1 MTEPGTQFRIE
12 AAQSL
17 DAVARQLSANRRIVA
32 ALAAQLAAS
41 PPPLVITSARGSSD
55 HAATYA
61 KYLMEEST
69 GIPVV
74 SAPPSISSVYRV
86 PMQVKGALHI
96 SISQSGKSPD
106 ILAAAQQA
114 KKAGAITVALL
125 NLEDAP
131 LAELVDHVIPL
142 HAGPELSVAA
152 SKSCIAAFA
161 AVLDLTASWTKDAM
175 LEQARDEAV
184 GAVAAAAAMDWSAGL
199 ELVTA
204 RHLFVI
210 GRGVGLA
217 AAQELALKFKE
228 MCTLHAEAFSAAE
241 VLHGPATLAG
251 PEHPVIALVQE
262 DETAELVRAVARR
275 LREQRGKVLIAEP
288 GGALPLPPPSHAVLR
303 PLQILQASYPLL
315 AAFAARRGRDPDK
328 PPFLRKQTCTL

>member
-1 MTEPGTQFRIE
+1 MTEPGAQFRIE
-12 AAQSL
+12 AAQSV

-106 ILAAAQQA
+106 ILAAAEQA

-175 LEQARDEAV
+175 LEQARDEAA

-204 RHLFVI
+204 QHLFVI

-217 AAQELALKFKE
+217 AAQELALKLKE
-228 MCTLHAEAFSAAE
+228 MHTLHAEAFSAVE
-241 VLHGPATLAG
+241 MLHG
-251 PEHPVIALVQE
+251 QE
-262 DETAELVRAVARR
+262 EETAELVHAVARR
-275 LREQRGKVLIAEP
+275 LRGQRGKVLIAEP

-315 AAFAARRGRDPDK
+315 AALAARRGRDPDK

>member
-1 MTEPGTQFRIE
+1 M
-12 AAQSL
+12 
-17 DAVARQLSANRRIVA
+17 
-32 ALAAQLAAS
+32 
-41 PPPLVITSARGSSD
+41 
-55 HAATYA
+55 
-61 KYLMEEST
+61 
-69 GIPVV
+69 
-74 SAPPSISSVYRV
+74 
-86 PMQVKGALHI
+86 
-96 SISQSGKSPD
+96 
-106 ILAAAQQA
+106 
-114 KKAGAITVALL
+114 ALL

-175 LEQARDEAV
+175 LEHARDEAA
-184 GAVAAAAAMDWSAGL
+184 GAVAAATAMDWSAGL

-204 RHLFVI
+204 QHLFVI

-251 PEHPVIALVQE
+251 PEHPAIALVQE

-275 LREQRGKVLIAEP
+275 LREQRGEVLIAEP